1 MDYVLSCKR
10 CQLMKGD
17 TTGATHPMEK
27 IPVLETGEL
36 WSVDIMGPF
45 PVTTSGN
52 QYIVIM
58 TEHRSW
64 WIEAEAVLIHWA
76 TTISGVVMHH
86 IVANHGVPKIIL
98 TDQWPC
104 FVGEEFTESHVVRP
118 GNGLPTI
125 QEEMCQ
131 EMEITHM
138 PHEHFAEENADS
150 GLLTRD
156 WLLKPA
162 RPLDLSQF
170 WNNRLLQETKIFYET
185 GEQIDS
191 NQRNLQ
197 VVMYFALPL
206 LPVLT
211 LFLALANAVHEV
223 KIDVCHSDFLCSP
236 PHKAR
241 FSHQLIVYFVLTS
254 IRATLTWLAVLT
266 RYIPLNHTGV
276 EQQPYLNGPAL
287 SPKMN
292 LTGSGEMDQT
302 PGFVTKLPAILTVEA
317 SLRLSIGWFI
327 AWIMIDR
334 FGILNRLTLAHPDSE
349 TITYFRRIENMFRKM
364 VHGICTPTDPRSARH
379 FADNDEQ
386 PHCVALAEEHH
397 LNLFHQTSCQDRIDR
412 VVFFKQGQRDEVRN
426 DAACCCGY
434 EERGVNFNEQQKTWK
449 ITDTV
454 ELLAHVLNASA
465 ASSRMSQKETIK
477 SVFQLFIITA
487 FMISV
492 SLALCLP
499 QLWAYQLVPVP
510 EGTEKVASKIW
521 ILRNRAYR
529 PKLVL
534 PTGNYEEIQDSSSA
548 SDDTCSNIS
557 ERNVTEICDQI
568 SNRNTVILAAES
580 KPHTAYLP
588 CVPSDEEETSQNISP
603 LPTSH
608 TLSDAVIHG
617 NRKVPRYLLSP
628 RRTRSYRSNP
638 SPYPSP
644 MAARMA
650 GFKFTREHN
659 SLHIPT
665 NQSAFIEP
673 CNSTVLLTYSPRSRH
688 PCRPRPRTA
697 VHQLPHNTP
706 VMSSKR
712 WSANRSPPPLPP
724 PPRHFPSMIGDSSIY
739 STPHESPKS
748 VRGYQYTYST
758 LHGPQNL
765 RPAISTLTYWFRV
778 YGCKFYPSDVGSH
791 GCSAGVTVIVESV

>member
-1 MDYVLSCKR
+1 MTTLPV
-10 CQLMKGD
+10 CQNW
-17 TTGATHPMEK
+17 TF
-27 IPVLETGEL
+27 
-36 WSVDIMGPF
+36 S
-45 PVTTSGN
+45 
-52 QYIVIM
+52 
-58 TEHRSW
+58 
-64 WIEAEAVLIHWA
+64 
-76 TTISGVVMHH
+76 
-86 IVANHGVPKIIL
+86 
-98 TDQWPC
+98 
-104 FVGEEFTESHVVRP
+104 
-118 GNGLPTI
+118 
-125 QEEMCQ
+125 
-131 EMEITHM
+131 
-138 PHEHFAEENADS
+138 DS

-170 WNNRLLQETKIFYET
+170 WNNGLLQETKIFYEP

-191 NQRNLQ
+191 DQRNLQ

-206 LPVLT
+206 LPILT

-223 KIDVCHSDFLCSP
+223 KIDICHLDFLCSP

-254 IRATLTWLAVLT
+254 IRASLTWLAVLT
-266 RYIPLNHTGV
+266 RYIPLNHTGG
-276 EQQPYLNGPAL
+276 EQQTYHNVQAL
-287 SPKMN
+287 PPKVN
-292 LTGSGEMDQT
+292 LTGSGEVDQT
-302 PGFVTKLPAILTVEA
+302 PVFVTKLPAILTVEA

-334 FGILNRLTLAHPDSE
+334 FGILNRLTLAHPESE
-349 TITYFRRIENMFRKM
+349 TITYFRRIENLFRKM
-364 VHGICTPTDPRSARH
+364 AHGICTPTDPRSVRH
-379 FADNDEQ
+379 FADSGEQ
-386 PHCVALAEEHH
+386 PHCGALAEEIHP
-397 LNLFHQTSCQDRIDR
+397 NLFHHTSCQDRINR
-412 VVFFKQGQRDEVRN
+412 ALFFKQGQREELRN

-434 EERGVNFNEQQKTWK
+434 EERGMNFNEQQKTWK

-454 ELLAHVLNASA
+454 GLLSHTLSASA
-465 ASSRMSQKETIK
+465 ASTRMSQKETIK

-499 QLWAYQLVPVP
+499 QLWDYQLIPVP
-510 EGTEKVASKIW
+510 ESTEKGAPKIW
-521 ILRNRAYR
+521 ILRNKSGKALYEYSLATLGFVIQTCLLIGSTGLLFFRTTVFQLCLKRHLLHDLDEPVTPAVYTSAVAYCSMALMRDYILILALGTIHTLSWLPFASISTLNRIHCLLNSESNRNISTIFSDLWPSRLVWLCLELIILCGEVILQLLLFILRAYR
-529 PKLVL
+529 PKLLL
-534 PTGNYEEIQDSSSA
+534 PTGNYEEIQESGSA
-548 SDDTCSNIS
+548 SDDTSSNAS

-580 KPHTAYLP
+580 KPYTAYLP
-588 CVPSDEEETSQNISP
+588 RVPSDEEETSQNISP

-608 TLSDAVIHG
+608 TLSDAIIHG
-617 NRKVPRYLLSP
+617 NRKAPRYLLSP

-644 MAARMA
+644 MAARVA

-688 PCRPRPRTA
+688 PCRPRPETA
-697 VHQLPHNTP
+697 IHQLPHNTP

-724 PPRHFPSMIGDSSIY
+724 PPRHIPSMIGDSSIY

-748 VRGYQYTYST
+748 VRGKT
-758 LHGPQNL
+758 LEN
-765 RPAISTLTYWFRV
+765 
-778 YGCKFYPSDVGSH
+778 SD
-791 GCSAGVTVIVESV
+791 